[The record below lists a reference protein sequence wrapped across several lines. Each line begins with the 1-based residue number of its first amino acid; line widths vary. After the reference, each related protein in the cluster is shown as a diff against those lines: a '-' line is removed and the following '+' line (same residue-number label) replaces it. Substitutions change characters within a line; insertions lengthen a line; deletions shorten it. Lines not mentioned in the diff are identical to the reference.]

1 MHPHPFHP
9 LTDAEFTL
17 LSRHL
22 PGSDSTPSRGRPP
35 ADRRRTLNAIFWVAC
50 SSGPWK
56 DLPAEYGRADTAHRQ
71 LRRWAKSGHM
81 DLLRSLVA
89 NRDPRQD
96 HILNAL
102 AWRICRAWRRISRIV
117 GLGSLLLAKR
127 LALRPALPA
136 DLRYLPDP
144 VLSETVQSLVRRA
157 LNRVHAQPRGLFA
170 TLGRLIAQAG
180 GNRRRWRLR

>member
-1 MHPHPFHP
+1 MRPHPFHP
-9 LTDAEFTL
+9 LTDAEFAL

-22 PGSDSTPSRGRPP
+22 PSPENRRGRPP

-56 DLPAEYGRADTAHRQ
+56 DLPAEYGRADTAHRT

-81 DLLRSLVA
+81 DLLLTLVA
-89 NRDPRQD
+89 NRDRGKD
-96 HILNAL
+96 KILNAL

-136 DLRYLPDP
+136 HPRFLPDAD
-144 VLSETVQSLVRRA
+144 LSETVRRLSRAAAKNAPGQPPGIFAALAKTMSL
-157 LNRVHAQPRGLFA
+157 
-170 TLGRLIAQAG
+170 AG
-180 GNRRRWRLR
+180 GRPRYWRLR

>member
-9 LTDAEFTL
+9 LTDAEFAL

-22 PGSDSTPSRGRPP
+22 PSPDHTRGRPP

-71 LRRWAKSGHM
+71 LRRWAATGHM
-81 DLLRSLVA
+81 DLLLTLVA
-89 NRDPRQD
+89 NRDRRKD
-96 HILNAL
+96 RLWNRL
-102 AWRICRAWRRISRIV
+102 AWRICRAWRRVSRLV

-127 LALRPALPA
+127 LGLRPALPA
-136 DLRYLPDP
+136 APRYLPDP
-144 VLSETVQSLVRRA
+144 NLSETAQALVRRA
-157 LNRVHAQPRGLFA
+157 FENPWAQVVGTFA
-170 TLGRLIAQAG
+170 ALAKMMRLAG